1 MNMSLMR
8 SQSQT
13 GLPNSL
19 PGDKHHLFPLAVQH
33 CAKAGPETQV
43 LSSGRTSRIWV
54 GSTRKLKLL

>member
-8 SQSQT
+8 
-13 GLPNSL
+13 LPNSL
-19 PGDKHHLFPLAVQH
+19 PGDKHHLFPLATQH

-43 LSSGRTSRIWV
+43 LSSGRTSRVWV